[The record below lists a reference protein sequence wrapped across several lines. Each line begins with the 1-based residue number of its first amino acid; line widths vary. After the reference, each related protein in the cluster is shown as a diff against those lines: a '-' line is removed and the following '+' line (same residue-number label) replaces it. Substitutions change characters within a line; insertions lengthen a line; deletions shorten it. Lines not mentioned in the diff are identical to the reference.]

1 VSWGTI
7 LSVVPASR
15 VCVGYVR
22 GSEFGQQPV
31 ATNTPGGTIVDPRY
45 ELASMIGSQREAVTK
60 AFFELQES
68 GCIEVKGRRVNVRD
82 FDALRR
88 SAGE

>member
-1 VSWGTI
+1 
-7 LSVVPASR
+7 
-15 VCVGYVR
+15 
-22 GSEFGQQPV
+22 
-31 ATNTPGGTIVDPRY
+31 
-45 ELASMIGSQREAVTK
+45 MIGSQREAVTK

-82 FDALRR
+82 SDALRQ